1 MGNWN
6 TPADLK
12 YARTDE
18 WLRLDGETGTIG
30 LTDYAQDAL
39 NDLVYVELPEVG
51 AKFAKGAAFGTVES
65 VKAASDLI
73 MPVSGIVTEVNG
85 ALESEPEQIN
95 ADPYGAWIIKI
106 KLDGPADTS
115 DLLDAEAY
123 AAYCSEREH

>member
-1 MGNWN
+1 MGKWN

-18 WLRLDGETGTIG
+18 WLRLEGETGTIG

-39 NDLVYVELPEVG
+39 NDLVFVELPEVG
-51 AKFAKGAAFGTVES
+51 TKLEKGATFGTVES

-73 MPVSGIVTEVNG
+73 MPVSGTVTEVNTT
-85 ALESEPEQIN
+85 LEDEPEAIN
-95 ADPYGAWIIKI
+95 ADAYSAWIIKI

-115 DLLDAEAY
+115 DLLDAAAY
-123 AAYCSEREH
+123 AAYCDEREH